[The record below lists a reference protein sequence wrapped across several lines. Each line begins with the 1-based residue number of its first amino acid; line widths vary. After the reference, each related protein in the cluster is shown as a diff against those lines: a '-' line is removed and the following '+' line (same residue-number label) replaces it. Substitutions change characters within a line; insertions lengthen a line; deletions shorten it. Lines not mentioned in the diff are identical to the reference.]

1 MRFSLR
7 AILKNSGGKSPRELP
22 ASIIRRLPIRYLY
35 DDNYFND
42 CYQGIPKGG
51 YTAFFEKILDG
62 IELRLGVDYLANK
75 ESYNTLA
82 KKVIYCG
89 NIDSFFDYQFG
100 ELEWRS
106 LRFENETMDLNDF
119 QGLQLL
125 IIRQRMCHIP
135 VSLSINILSILVLFQ
150 TQERQLS
157 LVNIPKI
164 GTVVKRLT
172 ILFAI
177 PMVTVNYMN
186 VIKLKQRSWI
196 IFFFRGRLAE
206 YVYRDMC
213 PTIGLA
219 LRFSEQELELY

>member
-7 AILKNSGGKSPRELP
+7 AILKNSGVSPPRELP

-119 QGLQLL
+119 QGTA
-125 IIRQRMCHIP
+125 
-135 VSLSINILSILVLFQ
+135 V
-150 TQERQLS
+150 
-157 LVNIPKI
+157 
-164 GTVVKRLT
+164 
-172 ILFAI
+172 
-177 PMVTVNYMN
+177 VNYTSEDVPYTRILEHKHFEHIG
-186 VIKLKQRSWI
+186 VIPDTGKTIITREYPQDWDRSKEAYYPVRDTNGHSELYERYKAEAEKLDNI
-196 IFFFRGRLAE
+196 FFRGRLAE